1 MACLNT
7 ASALSL
13 SAGYLFIKRR
23 NVVMHRRM
31 MLTSFA
37 VSALFLCVY
46 LLHHALVGNV
56 LFHGHGLAR
65 TVYFVILI
73 PHVTLAV
80 AVLPLAIVTIRR
92 GLAGRID
99 KHRPL
104 ARVTL
109 PIWLY
114 VSVTGVVVYLMLYRL
129 GF

>member
-1 MACLNT
+1 M
-7 ASALSL
+7 
-13 SAGYLFIKRR
+13 
-23 NVVMHRRM
+23 
-31 MLTSFA
+31 
-37 VSALFLCVY
+37 
-46 LLHHALVGNV
+46 LHHALVGNV

-65 TVYFVILI
+65 TIYFAILI

-80 AVLPLAIVTIRR
+80 VVLPMAVVTIRR
-92 GLAGRID
+92 GLSGRID

-109 PIWLY
+109 PTWLY